1 MGVFQFEY
9 TGAAT
14 PLLIQ
19 EGGPS
24 AARAGWSLTSQVDSK
39 ATTPALRATPPVSGG
54 ELLLF

>member
-19 EGGPS
+19 EGWREAP
-24 AARAGWSLTSQVDSK
+24 GWSLSNQHD
-39 ATTPALRATPPVSGG
+39 L
-54 ELLLF
+54 